1 MIRPVTLRDDFVPL
15 AELLNRAF
23 APVAE
28 AFGLTRENSPN
39 HNAFITGSELKAQ
52 LTGNREFYLWTEQE
66 QEQEQ
71 AQEQEQEQEQAH
83 AQEEAN
89 EKEEKKRARIQGSR
103 QELPVGF
110 IAIERSASAPGTFY
124 IEKVAVRPR
133 YRHAGVGRRM
143 MEFATER
150 IAALGGKR
158 ISIGLIDSHNVLKSW
173 YADQGYVQTAV
184 RNFAHLPF
192 EVCLMEKKLI
202 DRAKKS

>member
-71 AQEQEQEQEQAH
+71 EPAH

>member
-71 AQEQEQEQEQAH
+71 EQAH

-89 EKEEKKRARIQGSR
+89 EKEEKKRARIQGSG

-133 YRHAGVGRRM
+133 YRHAGVGRRL

>member
-1 MIRPVTLRDDFVPL
+1 MIRPVTLQDDFVPL

-39 HNAFITGSELKAQ
+39 HNAFITAVELKAQ

-66 QEQEQ
+66 
-71 AQEQEQEQEQAH
+71 
-83 AQEEAN
+83 
-89 EKEEKKRARIQGSR
+89 
-103 QELPVGF
+103 LPAGF

-124 IEKVAVRPR
+124 IEKVAGCPR

>member
-52 LTGNREFYLWTEQE
+52 LTGNREFYLWTEQD
-66 QEQEQ
+66 
-71 AQEQEQEQEQAH
+71 QEQEQEQEQAH
-83 AQEEAN
+83 AQEEAK
-89 EKEEKKRARIQGSR
+89 EIEEKQRARIQGSR

>member
-15 AELLNRAF
+15 AELLNQAF

-66 QEQEQ
+66 Q
-71 AQEQEQEQEQAH
+71 AH
-83 AQEEAN
+83 AQEEAK
-89 EKEEKKRARIQGSR
+89 EKEEKKRARIQRSR

-133 YRHAGVGRRM
+133 YRHAGVGRRL

-158 ISIGLIDSHNVLKSW
+158 ISIGLIDSHSVLKSW

>member
-52 LTGNREFYLWTEQE
+52 LTSNREFYLWT
-66 QEQEQ
+66 
-71 AQEQEQEQEQAH
+71 EQEQEQEQAH

>member
-1 MIRPVTLRDDFVPL
+1 MIRPVTLQDDFVPL

-39 HNAFITGSELKAQ
+39 HNAFITAVELKAQ
-52 LTGNREFYLWTEQE
+52 LTGNREFYLWT
-66 QEQEQ
+66 
-71 AQEQEQEQEQAH
+71 EQEQAH

>member
-15 AELLNRAF
+15 AELLNQAF

-66 QEQEQ
+66 Q
-71 AQEQEQEQEQAH
+71 AH
-83 AQEEAN
+83 AQEEAK
-89 EKEEKKRARIQGSR
+89 EKEEKKRARIQRSR

-133 YRHAGVGRRM
+133 YRHAGVGRRL

-150 IAALGGKR
+150 IASLGGKR
-158 ISIGLIDSHNVLKSW
+158 ISIGLIDSHSVLKNW

>member
-15 AELLNRAF
+15 AELLNQAF

-39 HNAFITGSELKAQ
+39 HNAFITGRELKAQ

-71 AQEQEQEQEQAH
+71 EQAH
-83 AQEEAN
+83 AQEGAN
-89 EKEEKKRARIQGSR
+89 EKEEKKREQIQVSR
-103 QELPVGF
+103 QGLPVGF

-133 YRHAGVGRRM
+133 YRHAGVGRRL

-158 ISIGLIDSHNVLKSW
+158 ISIGLIDSHSVLKSW

-184 RNFAHLPF
+184 RDFAHLPF
-192 EVCLMEKKLI
+192 KVCLMEKKLI
-202 DRAKKS
+202 DHAKKS

>member
-52 LTGNREFYLWTEQE
+52 LTGNREFYLWTE
-66 QEQEQ
+66 
-71 AQEQEQEQEQAH
+71 QEQEQEQEQAH

-173 YADQGYVQTAV
+173 YANQGYVQTAV

>member
-52 LTGNREFYLWTEQE
+52 LTGNREFYLWTE
-66 QEQEQ
+66 
-71 AQEQEQEQEQAH
+71 QEQEQEQEQAH

>member
-52 LTGNREFYLWTEQE
+52 LTGNREFYLWT
-66 QEQEQ
+66 
-71 AQEQEQEQEQAH
+71 EQEQEQEQAH

>member
-52 LTGNREFYLWTEQE
+52 LTGNREFYLWT
-66 QEQEQ
+66 
-71 AQEQEQEQEQAH
+71 EQEQAH